1 LLHYYKQMV
10 VVYILFGLLW
20 GFKLLISREHL
31 ITIHTLLTALW
42 LVTALE
48 CVLVYL
54 EYDSFNRTGK
64 RGLIRTMVNI
74 LVCSLR
80 STLANLVFLLIAL
93 GFGTV
98 MNKLGRYLQSIGIVA
113 FLLFVSTAIY
123 KTFFYIS

>member
-1 LLHYYKQMV
+1 MLHYYKQMV

>member
-1 LLHYYKQMV
+1 MV
-10 VVYILFGLLW
+10 AAYILFGLLW
-20 GFKLLISREHL
+20 GLKLLIDREHL
-31 ITIHTLLTALW
+31 FTIHTLLTALW

-54 EYDSFNRTGK
+54 EYDSFNKTGK
-64 RGLIRTMVNI
+64 RGLIQTMINI

-98 MNKLGRYLQSIGIVA
+98 MNKLGRYL
-113 FLLFVSTAIY
+113 
-123 KTFFYIS
+123 

>member
-1 LLHYYKQMV
+1 MV

>member
-1 LLHYYKQMV
+1 MV

-20 GFKLLISREHL
+20 GFKLLISKEHL

-113 FLLFVSTAIY
+113 FLLFVSTAVY